1 MEFTENQINDVITSA
16 IIRTLKIIKSSLDDG
31 DDLNTIDYEYII
43 QCRMRDLNNPEI
55 LEQMSVTDNRENFV

>member
-31 DDLNTIDYEYII
+31 DDLNTIDYEYLI

>member
-31 DDLNTIDYEYII
+31 DDLNTIDYEYLI

-55 LEQMSVTDNRENFV
+55 LEQMTVTDNRENFV

>member
-31 DDLNTIDYEYII
+31 DDLNTIDYEYLI
-43 QCRMRDLNNPEI
+43 QCRLRDLNNPEI

>member
-55 LEQMSVTDNRENFV
+55 LEQMSVTDNKENFV